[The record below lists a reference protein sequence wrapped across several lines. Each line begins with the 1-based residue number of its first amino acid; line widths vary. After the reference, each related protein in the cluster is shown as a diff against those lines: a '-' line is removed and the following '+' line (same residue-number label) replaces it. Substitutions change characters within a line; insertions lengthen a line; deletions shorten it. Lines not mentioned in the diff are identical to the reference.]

1 MLTKQQ
7 VRILGIFKADIFAR
21 LTFKQIKE
29 RSRQKSNNIVQI
41 ALKEFRKQDILEIQR
56 VGDIATYFL
65 NLKNNLTKSYLN
77 LINDLEVQNNKKLP
91 KKILSDIQNRIF
103 RNTEFFILLVFG
115 GYAKNK
121 ATEKSDLDI
130 AIIVESEQ
138 SKKEVTPFL
147 ETIKRREVINIDYHV
162 FTRSE
167 FLEMLESHEEN
178 LGKEIYRKNIIY
190 YGAIQY
196 YNLIAKEHGPIS

>member
-7 VRILGIFKADIFAR
+7 VHILGIFNADIFAR

-41 ALKEFRKQDILEIQR
+41 ALKEFKKQNILEVQR
-56 VGDIATYFL
+56 VGDISTYS
-65 NLKNNLTKSYLN
+65 LKNNNLTKSYLN
-77 LINDLEVQNNKKLP
+77 LINELEVQNNKKLP

-121 ATEKSDLDI
+121 ATEKSDLDV

-147 ETIKRREVINIDYHV
+147 ETIKRREVINLDYHV

-167 FLEMLESHEEN
+167 FLEMLESPEEN